1 MKNHRV
7 NHLITISIIILLG
20 LFSRT
25 FTFIPLCIGDV
36 LYATMIYFMIRF
48 LLLKTSKLKI
58 VWIAIAICFAIEFSQ
73 LYQSDWIIAVRKT
86 VPGHYILGH
95 GFLFSDLIAYCFGV
109 LTAFIL
115 DRSVY

>member
-1 MKNHRV
+1 MKNQRV
-7 NHLITISIIILLG
+7 NYLIIILTIILLG

-25 FTFIPLCIGDV
+25 VTYIPLCIGDV
-36 LYATMIYFMIRF
+36 LYASMIYFMVRF

-58 VWIAIAICFAIEFSQ
+58 AWITITICFAIEFSQ

-86 VPGHYILGH
+86 VPGHFILGQ
-95 GFLFSDLIAYCFGV
+95 GFLFSDLIAYTFGI

-115 DRSVY
+115 DRTR